1 MRRNRLETA
10 ATIEDLARVARQRIP
25 KITLGYLE
33 SGTGSEL
40 ALRRNREALDKVV
53 LAPRYIRDVSHRSAT
68 TSIFGRAHGLPV
80 GISPV
85 GLANAI
91 WPGTDKMLATASGKA
106 NVPYGLSTV
115 GTTSIEEIA
124 SIPGSNLWFQL
135 YAAQD
140 SEITFDLLDRAKLAR
155 VEVLQVTVDV
165 PIQSRRVQD
174 IRNGFQLPLRLGLG
188 TAADILCH
196 PTWVAACL
204 FSGMPRFE
212 SLAKYAPRGA
222 STPSLASYV
231 AGHITDQLDAVLL
244 RRIRDAWPGK
254 LVIKGVMDRSTA
266 QLALD
271 VGADGII
278 VSNHGGRQF
287 DAAAAPIE
295 VLPAIADAFGDRLT
309 VMMDGGVRSGEDVL
323 RAMALGAKFVFS
335 GRSFVYGVAA
345 SGAAGAAKVFEI
357 FKDEILRGMA
367 QLGITEL
374 AELSAIA
381 TRGPALTDEHE
392 LGIA

>member
-1 MRRNRLETA
+1 
-10 ATIEDLARVARQRIP
+10 
-25 KITLGYLE
+25 
-33 SGTGSEL
+33 
-40 ALRRNREALDKVV
+40 
-53 LAPRYIRDVSHRSAT
+53 
-68 TSIFGRAHGLPV
+68 
-80 GISPV
+80 
-85 GLANAI
+85 
-91 WPGTDKMLATASGKA
+91 
-106 NVPYGLSTV
+106 
-115 GTTSIEEIA
+115 
-124 SIPGSNLWFQL
+124 
-135 YAAQD
+135 
-140 SEITFDLLDRAKLAR
+140 
-155 VEVLQVTVDV
+155 
-165 PIQSRRVQD
+165 
-174 IRNGFQLPLRLGLG
+174 
-188 TAADILCH
+188 
-196 PTWVAACL
+196 
-204 FSGMPRFE
+204 
-212 SLAKYAPRGA
+212 
-222 STPSLASYV
+222 
-231 AGHITDQLDAVLL
+231 
-244 RRIRDAWPGK
+244 
-254 LVIKGVMDRSTA
+254 MDRSTA